1 VGRGGAVLHI
11 VVIDFGVKFNILRH
25 LVSRGC
31 RVTVVPSRTPAGVI
45 LDLKPDGIL
54 LSNGPGDP
62 AAVTYAPALIRS
74 LLGKLPIFGICLG
87 HQFLAL
93 SLGARTYKLKFG
105 HRGANQ
111 PVKNLQTGKVTIT
124 SQNHGFAVDPK
135 TLPDDCVETEIN
147 LNDGTN
153 QGFRHK
159 TLPLIALQYHPEAS
173 PGPHD
178 ASHWFDEFVR
188 MLSS

>member
-1 VGRGGAVLHI
+1 M

-25 LVSRGC
+25 LASRNC
-31 RVTVVPSRTPAGVI
+31 RVTVVPSRTSAKDI
-45 LDLKPDGIL
+45 LNLKPNGVL

-62 AAVTYAPALIRS
+62 AAVTYAPALVRE
-74 LLGKLPIFGICLG
+74 LLGKLPLFGICLG
-87 HQFLAL
+87 HQILAL
-93 SLGARTYKLKFG
+93 SLGAKTYKLKFG

-111 PVKNLQTGKVTIT
+111 PVKNLQSGKVTIT

-135 TLPDDCVETEIN
+135 TLPADCMETEIN

-153 QGFRHK
+153 QGFRHTK
-159 TLPLIALQYHPEAS
+159 IPLIAVQYHPEAS

-178 ASHWFDEFVR
+178 ADHWFDEFVR
-188 MLSS
+188 MVNA